1 MIKVFLFVLFSFF
14 ITGCN
19 SEKTEKADIGNGIQV
34 AKKAFDAPV
43 NEQPFF
49 GFVEKSAEME
59 KADKRF
65 LDTIDSG
72 ERSRKQWFDDA
83 IFKGWE
89 AIEKQDYGLAAR
101 RFNQA
106 HLIYPAHS
114 AVFHGFAVIVHERF
128 KDAAYAEELYQAGAK
143 QAEKPHNYMADY
155 GRLLLI
161 INKPKE
167 ALPILEIGVEHSPF
181 NPSAWSNLAIAR
193 LYAGQSD
200 AACEAAKEAE
210 KLDPPPN
217 VHSDIRWLRRN
228 GNCKN

>member
-1 MIKVFLFVLFSFF
+1 MIKVLLLVLFSFF

-19 SEKTEKADIGNGIQV
+19 SENSEKADFGNGIRV
-34 AKKAFDAPV
+34 TKKAFDAPV
-43 NEQPFF
+43 NEQPFY
-49 GFVEKSAEME
+49 GFIEKSAQLE

-65 LDTIDSG
+65 LDAVDSS
-72 ERSRKQWFDDA
+72 EHSRKQWFDDA

-106 HLIYPAHS
+106 HLISPAHAS
-114 AVFHGFAVIVHERF
+114 VFHGFAVIVHERF
-128 KDAAYAEELYQAGAK
+128 KDAAFAEELFQAGSK

-167 ALPILEIGVEHSPF
+167 ALPILEIGVEHSPL
-181 NPSAWSNLAIAR
+181 NPNAWSNLAIAR
-193 LYAGQSD
+193 LYAGRSE
-200 AACEAAKEAE
+200 AACEAIEEAE
-210 KLDPPPN
+210 KLSPPPY
-217 VHSDIRWLRRN
+217 VHSDILWLRRN
-228 GNCKN
+228 ANCEN